1 MEYVIYLL
9 LSIAV
14 IVAFIQML
22 FVERF
27 DVTAHKRGKCPE
39 GCNSSSVTTPDGKR
53 TESCFKN
60 DSAGNVTE
68 CPVLD
73 KCPPGDV
80 EKDGVCLYCPPP
92 LKLVGDKCTTGD
104 PTDYPA
110 RVLGRAPCADG
121 QNEFNGIC
129 LEPCTNGKKLNGFLC
144 MSSNAQTAPA
154 APVLSPVGA
163 PSCKIENF
171 ADF

>member
-22 FVERF
+22 FVENF
-27 DVTAHKRGKCPE
+27 ELPAKKRSKCPT
-39 GCNSSSVTTPDGKR
+39 GCSYSRYSSPTKDEPDELCSRLNSSGSFAYDSGGNMI
-53 TESCFKN
+53 SC
-60 DSAGNVTE
+60 
-68 CPVLD
+68 PLLD
-73 KCPPGDV
+73 KCPDGDT
-80 EKDGVCLYCPPP
+80 EKNGECLYCDQGLT
-92 LKLVGDKCTTGD
+92 LKGELCVKD
-104 PTDYPA
+104 
-110 RVLGRAPCADG
+110 
-121 QNEFNGIC
+121 NG
-129 LEPCTNGKKLNGFLC
+129 T
-144 MSSNAQTAPA
+144 A